1 MATKFNYLHV
11 WTSKI
16 RFHFAMCLVANT
28 LITVNFKSF
37 PPPKEIACK
46 KLMEKIIF
54 LILSY
59 ESEVI

>member
-11 WTSKI
+11 WASKI
-16 RFHFAMCLVANT
+16 RFHFAICLVANT

-37 PPPKEIACK
+37 PAPEEIACK

-54 LILSY
+54 LIISY

>member
-1 MATKFNYLHV
+1 MATKVNYLHV
-11 WTSKI
+11 WASKI
-16 RFHFAMCLVANT
+16 RFHFAICLVANT
-28 LITVNFKSF
+28 LITVNFKGF

-54 LILSY
+54 LTSSY